1 MLGDIFGR
9 RAGLTCT
16 ELLVFRFLL
25 SLPVA
30 FDFVGNMLF
39 GEVRPADI
47 RGLVKKPLSTLP
59 TGALCGVV
67 LSF

>member
-30 FDFVGNMLF
+30 FDFVGNMPF
-39 GEVRPADI
+39 GEVRLADI
-47 RGLVKKPLSTLP
+47 RGLVKNPFPTLP
-59 TGALCGVV
+59 PGAL
-67 LSF
+67 